1 MNNNLS
7 NIVKELN
14 IELKKGEIGDNK
26 KPIVFIKG
34 GYNDTKVI
42 ADILKEKELKTYGLT
57 FNGKYKIWFWFYDNK
72 TMDNFI
78 IPAFKDVIFKLKGEE
93 INIVNDLNF
102 GDENKPTSSTSSV
115 DGDENKPTSSTSN
128 VDGDKKKL
136 TTEIESI
143 ITTFSGD
150 NVKSDNIASKRTE
163 EEILKSLQEF
173 KNYITN
179 ISDDETFKELMKK
192 ILSIKGAQGYDFS
205 LRNSLLILIQNRNA
219 TNVNNRTN
227 WLEIYN
233 RTVNENAKPIFLYTP
248 TKGNKMY
255 NPEKEDLIKQFL
267 RNKNLKS
274 ADDLNPEQKKELKKF
289 INNEMTSRFLVKMK
303 VNSVDELTPKQKI
316 ELKKYLR
323 DEIVPDKYELRAF
336 YDILDTTQI
345 EGKED
350 YIKKAQEANKDI
362 KWYKENELDDNV
374 RPIYEGLLKFAREEK
389 IKVEF
394 NSEEELGGAR
404 GSSSD
409 SGVIKLLNNEG
420 NDVGLTKTLAHEI
433 THQLLHNKYLLNRK
447 SKWSVYYRGVKEGR
461 GTVEQQAELSAWMFM
476 HSFGFD
482 FSDTSLTYTMLWG
495 GDENNMPI
503 VFDVVIDSVN
513 KLIRYVNNELKSIN
527 ENTSEVQLAKP
538 IDEKDIL
545 SFLKKQFPD
554 ENVVQDYKI
563 ALKQTLKENIIK
575 KLIIR

>member
-42 ADILKEKELKTYGLT
+42 TDILKEKGLKTYGLT

-102 GDENKPTSSTSSV
+102 D
-115 DGDENKPTSSTSN
+115 DENKPTSSTSN
-128 VDGDKKKL
+128 VDGDKEKL
-136 TTEIESI
+136 TKEIDSV
-143 ITTFSGD
+143 ITTFSKD

-173 KNYITN
+173 KEYITN

-205 LRNSLLILIQNRNA
+205 LRNSLMILIQNRNA
-219 TNVNNRTN
+219 TIVNNRTN

-233 RTVNENAKPIFLYTP
+233 RTVNENAKPIFLYRP

-255 NPEKEDLIKQFL
+255 NSEKEDLIKQFL
-267 RNKNLKS
+267 TNKNLKS
-274 ADDLNPEQKKELKKF
+274 ADDLNPEQKKELNKF
-289 INNEMTSRFLVKMK
+289 INNEMTSRFIVKMK

-316 ELKKYLR
+316 ELQKYLR
-323 DEIVPDKYELRAF
+323 DKILADKYELRAF
-336 YDILDTTQI
+336 YDVSDTTQI

-513 KLIRYVNNELKSIN
+513 KLIRYVNDELKSIN